1 MTQSLTLQETIDKV
15 IFNFDFDKVMKVMKA
30 LDWKWHDSVTEDGV
44 PSTGEVVS
52 LARRLLEDVVAPVKM
67 GFNDHYSIATG
78 GFTATANRYE
88 DGEILITLQFVVT
101 DFNYSNADTCY

>member
-30 LDWKWHDSVTEDGV
+30 LNWQWYDSTTETGV
-44 PSTGEVVS
+44 PSVGQVVS
-52 LARRLLEDVVAPVKM
+52 LARRLLEDVVDPVKM
-67 GFNDHYSIATG
+67 GFNDHYTIATG

-88 DGEILITLQFVVT
+88 DGEILVRLQFVVA